1 MDRENIMFFKNQDKS
16 YTMTDLYL
24 NHNIFFGYKDS
35 YNYYDIDVDKI
46 LLFVKSDNEYII
58 RYNDVNKKKIVPLQS
73 KINNFYFDE
82 LHMYPSNIT
91 EIPIYSDGEELFRKC
106 REIWNKI
113 NELIGINDPIDFVE
127 ATLDNDADEFIMLE
141 VEKNT
146 SAVRDKYRNDLVF
159 VLYSIFNDFPQSSL
173 VQYRC

>member
-1 MDRENIMFFKNQDKS
+1 MDQENIMFFKNQDKS

-58 RYNDVNKKKIVPLQS
+58 RYNDVNKKKIVPLQL
-73 KINNFYFDE
+73 KIKNFYFGE
-82 LHMYPSNIT
+82 LHMFRNNT
-91 EIPIYSDGEELFRKC
+91 TLIPIHSDDKELFRKC

-113 NELIGINDPIDFVE
+113 TELIGINDIPDFVE
-127 ATLDNDADEFIMLE
+127 STLYDDEFIM
-141 VEKNT
+141 VNVHKNT
-146 SAVRDKYRNDLVF
+146 SSVRDK
-159 VLYSIFNDFPQSSL
+159 
-173 VQYRC
+173 

>member
-1 MDRENIMFFKNQDKS
+1 MDQENIMFYKNQDKS

-58 RYNDVNKKKIVPLQS
+58 RYNDANKKKIVPLQL
-73 KINNFYFDE
+73 KINNFYFGE
-82 LHMYPSNIT
+82 LHMFTNNIT
-91 EIPIYSDGEELFRKC
+91 VMPIHSDDKELFRKC
-106 REIWNKI
+106 REILNKI
-113 NELIGINDPIDFVE
+113 TELIGINNSEDFVE
-127 ATLDNDADEFIMLE
+127 TTLDNGDEFIMLE

-146 SAVRDKYRNDLVF
+146 STVRDKYRNDLVF
-159 VLYSIFNDFPQSSL
+159 VLHSVFDNYPHT
-173 VQYRC
+173 